1 MERETELENHTSAR
15 FTREKGRHVG
25 NEDEVETLIHFSS
38 ALIQKTGEALPL
50 AFVVSSS
57 LRRDGCPLRGSHHS
71 RGSAANCPAVFSLLP
86 NVALPG
92 RGRKR
97 HGGFST
103 AEVLPPLRA
112 SILHSR
118 WGGGGTLGS
127 PRSGQRGAA
136 PHSPQRGSESHPASL
151 RHAAEFS
158 AHTDGRW
165 ATCGGREGRAPR
177 RATQPEPGWEE
188 VLGFLCDNAPRGD
201 PSQPAVTV
209 LLLFPPQLINPI
221 SSGFSLALT
230 MPGAVKPFPPTLS
243 SRAQHGPSS
252 GRTSPP
258 PRPFPSAHYYLPAR
272 MAAVRPGPTT
282 APRGLELSS
291 RACARRRH
299 VSVLWARDAS
309 PRPPPR
315 GLRLRRARAR
325 ARVRGAA
332 WPGPA
337 AAARPRPAP
346 RRRRRRRRLAGHE
359 AQPAPERGPASR
371 LLKHR
376 LAPPPP
382 PSPAPPSPP
391 RPGADPPFAPLP
403 PRSRRHVGPRAAA
416 GPPLSPGAARRG
428 RRRRRRSAG
437 PGRPPQP
444 WRSRRT
450 RGEERPGGAAR
461 LLPAVRG
468 GGDAGRGAGG
478 QRPGLGFAAALPSRP
493 RSGS

>member
-1 MERETELENHTSAR
+1 M
-15 FTREKGRHVG
+15 
-25 NEDEVETLIHFSS
+25 SS
-38 ALIQKTGEALPL
+38 AGIAPQQRERCK
-50 AFVVSSS
+50 
-57 LRRDGCPLRGSHHS
+57 
-71 RGSAANCPAVFSLLP
+71 
-86 NVALPG
+86 LPG
-92 RGRKR
+92 SVLIVTERCAAGTRKEKARG
-97 HGGFST
+97 F
-103 AEVLPPLRA
+103 
-112 SILHSR
+112 LHCGSPAAAPSFYSSFEMG
-118 WGGGGTLGS
+118 GGGGTLGS

-158 AHTDGRW
+158 THTDGRW

-243 SRAQHGPSS
+243 CRAQHGPSS